1 MKFTNLK
8 QGKSSQFYAIPTI
21 IIARSY
27 TGKRVFIVWRYWSIE
42 L

>member
-8 QGKSSQFYAIPTI
+8 QGKSSQFYVFPTV